1 MATSGPGATNLITGI
16 ADAIIDCTP
25 MVAVT
30 GQVASNLLGTDAF
43 QETDVIGIT
52 TPICKWNYQIID
64 PDEIPEVMAKAFYI
78 ARAGKPVLRLV
89 KYEEETP
96 YRKLG
101 FAKGEISDLSDSAW
115 EALDAKF
122 NALFEKA

>member
-1 MATSGPGATNLITGI
+1 MKKVVNIHAAKTHFSKLVEEVESGAE
-16 ADAIIDCTP
+16 
-25 MVAVT
+25 VT
-30 GQVASNLLGTDAF
+30 
-43 QETDVIGIT
+43 
-52 TPICKWNYQIID
+52 
-64 PDEIPEVMAKAFYI
+64 I

-101 FAKGEISDLSDSAW
+101 FAKSEISDLSDSAW

>member
-1 MATSGPGATNLITGI
+1 MKKVVNIHAAKTHFSKLVEEVESGAE
-16 ADAIIDCTP
+16 
-25 MVAVT
+25 VT
-30 GQVASNLLGTDAF
+30 
-43 QETDVIGIT
+43 
-52 TPICKWNYQIID
+52 
-64 PDEIPEVMAKAFYI
+64 I

-96 YRKLG
+96 SRKLG

-122 NALFEKA
+122 NALFDKA

>member
-1 MATSGPGATNLITGI
+1 MNIHAAKTHFSKLVEEVESGAE
-16 ADAIIDCTP
+16 
-25 MVAVT
+25 VT
-30 GQVASNLLGTDAF
+30 
-43 QETDVIGIT
+43 
-52 TPICKWNYQIID
+52 
-64 PDEIPEVMAKAFYI
+64 I

-96 YRKLG
+96 SRKLG

-122 NALFEKA
+122 NALFKKA

>member
-1 MATSGPGATNLITGI
+1 MKKVVNIHAAKTHFSKLVEEVESGAE
-16 ADAIIDCTP
+16 
-25 MVAVT
+25 VT
-30 GQVASNLLGTDAF
+30 
-43 QETDVIGIT
+43 
-52 TPICKWNYQIID
+52 
-64 PDEIPEVMAKAFYI
+64 I

-96 YRKLG
+96 SRKLG